1 MRTLF
6 RPQLLLPV
14 FLGSLLLSGCVY
26 FSRSAARKLGSYG
39 LDSFPT
45 LDLAAVR
52 VAVQH
57 DSRVVVDLDRTG
69 FLVFGGAT
77 GRAQK
82 LLHQFHASVR
92 TSGPA
97 VGLGLPTARE
107 GLTWTLLEMRPAD
120 LQLATQIQEFLRD
133 GSSGA
138 DETAR
143 VKASLRRFFPS
154 LEVPSDEHGE
164 IQISFEQYL
173 DFVESSALPRKRFP
187 LSVWLLLDP
196 ADGFFKAVDGAV
208 DLDQQYGK

>member
-1 MRTLF
+1 MRTRL
-6 RPQLLLPV
+6 RPQPFLPLL
-14 FLGSLLLSGCVY
+14 LGSLLLSGCVY

-92 TSGPA
+92 ASGPT
-97 VGLGLPTARE
+97 VGLGLPAARE
-107 GLTWTLLEMRPAD
+107 GFTWTLLEMKPAD
-120 LQLATQIQEFLRD
+120 LQLATQIQELLRD
-133 GSSGA
+133 ESGQA

-143 VKASLRRFFPS
+143 VKASLGRFFPG

-164 IQISFEQYL
+164 IQFSFEQCL
-173 DFVESSALPRKRFP
+173 DFVDSSVVPRKRFP

-196 ADGFFKAVDGAV
+196 ADGFFNAVDRAV
-208 DLDQQYGK
+208 DLDQQYAK